1 MAKLTEKSLADMER
15 RANVALG
22 EKWPEDRECLG
33 EEVVTLVAAL
43 RRARRELAKCK
54 KAAATT
60 PAVTGV
66 PRTAFDGEAALG
78 AFLLAAER
86 LPETEARRLRRH
98 GERDEGHG
106 HHGRHETEGTAS

>member
-15 RANVALG
+15 RANAALG
-22 EKWPEDRECLG
+22 EKWTEDRECLG

-54 KAAATT
+54 KAAVTT

-78 AFLLAAER
+78 AFPLAAER
-86 LPETEARRLRRH
+86 LPETEARRARASRSGTTSERTPTRARR
-98 GERDEGHG
+98 
-106 HHGRHETEGTAS
+106 AS